1 MGAGQGGLRRL
12 KHRVGSKTALGLL
25 PADVDLKE
33 NGLDDAELFG
43 LPVDILK
50 QLIGAD
56 GFDERDLADDLL
68 HLVALEMTDEVQR
81 RAVVGVLRE
90 LLRHLLHAVLAERVD
105 ARGDG
110 LAAGRG
116 VVHLARAD
124 KRDVLGPAPG
134 GERRGGNV
142 FPYLLNVFPNAHVHS
157 TTFPSYR
164 SFAETIASSPA
175 RSV

>member
-1 MGAGQGGLRRL
+1 M
-12 KHRVGSKTALGLL
+12 
-25 PADVDLKE
+25 
-33 NGLDDAELFG
+33 DDAELFG

-81 RAVVGVLRE
+81 RAVVGVL
-90 LLRHLLHAVLAERVD
+90 
-105 ARGDG
+105 
-110 LAAGRG
+110 RG